1 VIGAII
7 VVAIAVA
14 VALVAGQ
21 IPFAPSARRS
31 SAL

>member
-7 VVAIAVA
+7 VVALVVA
-14 VALVAGQ
+14 IGLVAGQ
-21 IPFAPSARRS
+21 IPFAPSVRRS